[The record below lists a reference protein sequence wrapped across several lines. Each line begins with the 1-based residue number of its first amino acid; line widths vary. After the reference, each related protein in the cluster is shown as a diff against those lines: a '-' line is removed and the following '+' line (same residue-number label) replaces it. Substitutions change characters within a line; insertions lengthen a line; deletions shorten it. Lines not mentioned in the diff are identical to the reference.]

1 MAVFSYR
8 TIQSP
13 AEGHFKD
20 KGSRFLAFAYP
31 VSSESEIKD
40 RLKEIKKKYYD
51 ARHHGYAF
59 ILGPEKKQYRA
70 FDDGEPSHSTGD
82 PILGQIRSKDLT
94 DILIIVVRYFG
105 GVKLGVSGLIS
116 AYKAAAAD
124 ALAHAVLVE
133 KEVTSTLE
141 LEFDFAATPGVMKLI
156 KEFDLVI
163 LSQDYTDMSRM
174 KLQARLRVEP
184 QVRAKLELLKATGT
198 QVFLR

>member
-163 LSQDYTDMSRM
+163 LSQDYADTSRM